1 MEILKSTSEYI
12 TEPSKLLN
20 ISICARICFVQN
32 IKLLK
37 CTGQRDMCSVFLWLR
52 YLLKRVPSGPMSL
65 EKQIPKHVAEFPDFA
80 LDNNSST
87 LWVGVGLDH
96 LSFKTY
102 RSSGHAIYLA
112 SGK

>member
-1 MEILKSTSEYI
+1 M
-12 TEPSKLLN
+12 EPSELLN

-37 CTGQRDMCSVFLWLR
+37 CTGQRDMCSVSLWLR
-52 YLLKRVPSGPMSL
+52 YLLKRVPSGLMSL

-80 LDNNSST
+80 RDNN
-87 LWVGVGLDH
+87 H

-102 RSSGHAIYLA
+102 RSSGHAIYPA